1 MVVEMKNFVRIAV
14 LLALYATSLFS
25 LNLSEV
31 IALAIENSDKVK
43 EREHLSAQ
51 SKNLMYAQY
60 AKLSPKLD
68 LKYSLTRSNRSI
80 GDYTIGLTDL
90 NANFNLFNGL
100 RDFYAI
106 KQYQHLLSAQNY
118 LYEATREDII
128 LLAKTLYIQIL
139 QARDNLAI
147 STESIRLLEL
157 QRSQAEEFYKQGIR
171 AKSDLLSV
179 EVTLANAKITQSNDK
194 NILNYALLSLQ
205 KLIMQEIDVDV
216 LEPLSLQADTEK
228 LDFKYEDLQHQ
239 MFASRSEYLYMQKL
253 LNALDSQKK
262 ASWGAFLPSVDV
274 SYSRLWYERSAATPT
289 YSGANLNSR
298 AQLSLS
304 WNLFSGFGDK
314 FSIEAKGYEYL
325 ALQSQI
331 SDMKKELNLSLN
343 KALDD
348 LSVAKTQYK
357 VAKNAVKMAQENY
370 KIVQNR
376 YKQNIETSR
385 ELLNAEVAL
394 SQARLH
400 FNQSE
405 HKIHLALA
413 NLERIIQNPLQ
424 DSQNTQNGIKQP

>member
-1 MVVEMKNFVRIAV
+1 MRMVV
-14 LLALYATSLFS
+14 LLGVCTTPLFC

-31 IALAIENSDKVK
+31 IVLALENSDKVK
-43 EREHLSAQ
+43 EQEHLSAQ
-51 SKNLMYAQY
+51 SKNLMYSQY

-68 LKYSLTRSNRSI
+68 LRYSLTRSNRNI

-90 NANFNLFNGL
+90 NASFNLFNGL
-100 RDFYAI
+100 KDFYAI
-106 KQYQHLLSAQNY
+106 KQYQNLLSAQNY

-157 QRSQAEEFYKQGIR
+157 QRNQAEDFYKQGIR

-194 NILNYALLSLQ
+194 NTLNYALLSLQ
-205 KLIMQEIDVDV
+205 KLIMREVNV
-216 LEPLSLQADTEK
+216 NALEPLSIQTDTEK
-228 LDFKYEDLQHQ
+228 LDFKHEDLQQQ

-262 ASWGAFLPSVDV
+262 ALWGAFLPSVDV
-274 SYSRLWYERSAATPT
+274 NYSRLWYERSAATPT

-304 WNLFSGFGDK
+304 WNLFNGLSDK
-314 FSIEAKGYEYL
+314 FNIEAKGYEYL
-325 ALQSQI
+325 SVQSQI
-331 SDMKKELNLSLN
+331 SDMKKELNLSLD

-348 LSVAKTQYK
+348 LSAAKVQYK

-405 HKIHLALA
+405 HKINLALA

-424 DSQNTQNGIKQP
+424 NY

>member
-1 MVVEMKNFVRIAV
+1 MKNFMRMVV
-14 LLALYATSLFS
+14 LLGVCTTPLFC

-31 IALAIENSDKVK
+31 IVLALENSDKVK
-43 EREHLSAQ
+43 EQEHLSAQ
-51 SKNLMYAQY
+51 SKNLMYSQY

-68 LKYSLTRSNRSI
+68 LRYSLTRSNRNI

-90 NANFNLFNGL
+90 NASFNLFNGL
-100 RDFYAI
+100 KDFYAI
-106 KQYQHLLSAQNY
+106 KQYQNLLSAQNY

-157 QRSQAEEFYKQGIR
+157 QRNQAEDFYKQGIR

-194 NILNYALLSLQ
+194 NTLNYALLSLQ
-205 KLIMQEIDVDV
+205 KLIMREVNV
-216 LEPLSLQADTEK
+216 NALEPLSIQTDTEK
-228 LDFKYEDLQHQ
+228 LDFKHEDLQQQ

-262 ASWGAFLPSVDV
+262 ALWGAFLPSVDV
-274 SYSRLWYERSAATPT
+274 NYSRLWYERSAATPT

-304 WNLFSGFGDK
+304 WNLFNGLSDK
-314 FSIEAKGYEYL
+314 FNIEAKGYEYL
-325 ALQSQI
+325 SVQSQI
-331 SDMKKELNLSLN
+331 SDMKKELNLSLD

-348 LSVAKTQYK
+348 LSAAKVQYK

-405 HKIHLALA
+405 HKINLALA

-424 DSQNTQNGIKQP
+424 NY

>member
-1 MVVEMKNFVRIAV
+1 MRMVV
-14 LLALYATSLFS
+14 LLGVCATPLFC

-31 IALAIENSDKVK
+31 IALALENSDKVK
-43 EREHLSAQ
+43 EQEHLSAQ
-51 SKNLMYAQY
+51 SKNLMYSQY

-68 LKYSLTRSNRSI
+68 LRYSLTRSNRSI

-90 NANFNLFNGL
+90 NASFNLFNGL
-100 RDFYAI
+100 KDFYAI
-106 KQYQHLLSAQNY
+106 KQYQNLLSAQNY

-157 QRSQAEEFYKQGIR
+157 QRNQAEDFYKQGIR

-194 NILNYALLSLQ
+194 NTLNYALLSLQ
-205 KLIMQEIDVDV
+205 KLIMREVNV
-216 LEPLSLQADTEK
+216 NALEPLSIQTDTEK
-228 LDFKYEDLQHQ
+228 LDFKHEDLQQQ

-262 ASWGAFLPSVDV
+262 ALWGAFLPSVDV
-274 SYSRLWYERSAATPT
+274 NYSRLWYERSAATPT

-304 WNLFSGFGDK
+304 WNLFNGLSDK
-314 FSIEAKGYEYL
+314 FNIEAKGYEYL
-325 ALQSQI
+325 SVQSQI
-331 SDMKKELNLSLN
+331 SDMKKELNLSLD

-348 LSVAKTQYK
+348 LSAAKVQYK

-405 HKIHLALA
+405 HKINLALA

-424 DSQNTQNGIKQP
+424 NY

>member
-1 MVVEMKNFVRIAV
+1 MKNFVRISV
-14 LLALYATSLFS
+14 LLVLCATSLFS
-25 LNLSEV
+25 LTLSEV
-31 IALAIENSDKVK
+31 IALALENSDKVK
-43 EREHLSAQ
+43 EQEHLSAQ
-51 SKNLMYAQY
+51 SKNLMYSQY

-68 LKYSLTRSNRSI
+68 LRYSVTQSNRSI
-80 GDYTIGLTDL
+80 GDYTISLTDL
-90 NANFNLFNGL
+90 NASFNLFNGL
-100 RDFYAI
+100 KDFYTI
-106 KQYQHLLSAQNY
+106 KQYQSLLSAQNY

-157 QRSQAEEFYKQGIR
+157 QRNQAEEFYKQGIR

-205 KLIMQEIDVDV
+205 KLIMREVNV
-216 LEPLSLQADTEK
+216 NTLEPLSLQADTEK
-228 LDFKYEDLQHQ
+228 LNFKYEDLQRQ
-239 MFASRSEYLYMQKL
+239 MFASRSEYLYMQQL
-253 LNALDSQKK
+253 LNALDLQKK
-262 ASWGAFLPSVDV
+262 ALWSAFLPSLDV
-274 SYSRLWYERSAATPT
+274 NYSRLWYKRSAATPT

-304 WNLFSGFGDK
+304 WNLFSGLSDK
-314 FSIEAKGYEYL
+314 FAIEVKGYEKL
-325 ALQSQI
+325 AAQSQM
-331 SDMKKELNLSLN
+331 SDLKKELNLSLN

-348 LSVAKTQYK
+348 LNTAKTQYS

-405 HKIHLALA
+405 HKINLALA

-424 DSQNTQNGIKQP
+424 DYQNTQK